1 MKYVFPC
8 IINKTQDLY
17 SLSFPDLDNRKIFG
31 TDLYDILRTAH
42 NVLLIDLY
50 VKEAQ
55 RMVIADPTPFEKLNI
70 EGGQIV
76 SYITCDTDIL
86 SNMLDL
92 YDNIQTNDLEQFLQ
106 EKSEEAEAYE
116 TTISAEALS
125 IDNNEK
131 DKVVNEPVKPDD
143 ATEEF
148 LDFEDDLEV
157 VSHQSPEKTDTIEAS
172 ANNDENKEAD
182 AKGEL
187 PRAQLQKQKPK
198 RRYNN
203 YRPPKKS
210 S

>member
-70 EGGQIV
+70 ENGQIV

-116 TTISAEALS
+116 TTISTEVLS
-125 IDNNEK
+125 TDNEK
-131 DKVVNEPVKPDD
+131 KDEAAEKSVKTDD

-157 VSHQSPEKTDTIEAS
+157 VSPQSSEKIDANEAS
-172 ANNDENKEAD
+172 ANNDEGKKAD
-182 AKGEL
+182 ARDEDTK
-187 PRAQLQKQKPK
+187 PQLQKQKPK

-203 YRPPKKS
+203 YRPPKKNS
-210 S
+210 

>member
-55 RMVIADPTPFEKLNI
+55 RMVIAAPTPFGKLNI
-70 EGGQIV
+70 EEGQIV

-106 EKSEEAEAYE
+106 EKSEETEAYE
-116 TTISAEALS
+116 TTISAEVLS
-125 IDNNEK
+125 TDNEEK
-131 DKVVNEPVKPDD
+131 DEAAEKSVKTDNV
-143 ATEEF
+143 TEEF

-157 VSHQSPEKTDTIEAS
+157 VSPQSPEKTDTNETS
-172 ANNDENKEAD
+172 VNNDEGKKAD
-182 AKGEL
+182 AKDEATK
-187 PRAQLQKQKPK
+187 PQLQKQKPK

>member
-8 IINKTQDLY
+8 IINKTQNLY
-17 SLSFPDLDNRKIFG
+17 SLSFPDLENRKIFG
-31 TDLYDILRTAH
+31 TDLYDILRMAH

-70 EGGQIV
+70 ENGQIV
-76 SYITCDTDIL
+76 SYITCDTDML

-92 YDNIQTNDLEQFLQ
+92 YDNIQTNDLEKFLQ

-116 TTISAEALS
+116 TTISAETLN
-125 IDNNEK
+125 IDKDEK
-131 DKVVNEPVKPDD
+131 DEEADKPVQEDD
-143 ATEEF
+143 ITEEL

-157 VSHQSPEKTDTIEAS
+157 VSPQSPEESDTNDAS
-172 ANNDENKEAD
+172 ANNDVNKEAD
-182 AKGEL
+182 VSDETPKPHP
-187 PRAQLQKQKPK
+187 PRQKPK

-203 YRPPKKS
+203 YRPPKKNS
-210 S
+210 

>member
-8 IINKTQDLY
+8 IINKTQNLY
-17 SLSFPDLDNRKIFG
+17 SLSFPDLENRKIFG
-31 TDLYDILRTAH
+31 TDLYDILRMAH

-70 EGGQIV
+70 ENGQIV
-76 SYITCDTDIL
+76 SYITCDTDML

-92 YDNIQTNDLEQFLQ
+92 YDNIQTNDLEKFLQ

-116 TTISAEALS
+116 TTISAETLN
-125 IDNNEK
+125 IDKDEK
-131 DKVVNEPVKPDD
+131 DEAADKPVQEDD
-143 ATEEF
+143 ITEEL

-157 VSHQSPEKTDTIEAS
+157 VSPQSPEESDTNDAS
-172 ANNDENKEAD
+172 ANNDVNKEAD
-182 AKGEL
+182 ASAETPK
-187 PRAQLQKQKPK
+187 PQPQRQKPK

-203 YRPPKKS
+203 YRPPKKNS
-210 S
+210 

>member
-17 SLSFPDLDNRKIFG
+17 SLSFPDLENRKIFG
-31 TDLYDILRTAH
+31 TDLYDILRMAH

-70 EGGQIV
+70 ENGQIV
-76 SYITCDTDIL
+76 SYITCDTDML

-92 YDNIQTNDLEQFLQ
+92 YDNIQTNDLEKFLQ
-106 EKSEEAEAYE
+106 EKSEESEAYE
-116 TTISAEALS
+116 TTISAETLN
-125 IDNNEK
+125 IDKDEK
-131 DKVVNEPVKPDD
+131 DEEADKPVQEDD
-143 ATEEF
+143 ITEEL

-157 VSHQSPEKTDTIEAS
+157 VSPQSPEESDTNDAS
-172 ANNDENKEAD
+172 ANNDVNKEAD
-182 AKGEL
+182 ASDETPK
-187 PRAQLQKQKPK
+187 PQPQRQKPK

-203 YRPPKKS
+203 YRPPKKNS
-210 S
+210 

>member
-17 SLSFPDLDNRKIFG
+17 SLSFPDLENRKIFG
-31 TDLYDILRTAH
+31 TDLYDILRMAH

-70 EGGQIV
+70 ENGQIV
-76 SYITCDTDIL
+76 SYITCDTDML

-92 YDNIQTNDLEQFLQ
+92 YDNIQTNDLEKFLQ

-116 TTISAEALS
+116 TTISAETLN
-125 IDNNEK
+125 IDKDEKNEAD
-131 DKVVNEPVKPDD
+131 DKPVQEDD
-143 ATEEF
+143 ITEEL

-157 VSHQSPEKTDTIEAS
+157 VSPQSPEESDTNDAS
-172 ANNDENKEAD
+172 ANNDANKEAD
-182 AKGEL
+182 ASAETPK
-187 PRAQLQKQKPK
+187 PQPQRQKPK

-203 YRPPKKS
+203 YRPPKKNS
-210 S
+210 

>member
-17 SLSFPDLDNRKIFG
+17 SLSFPDLENRKIFG
-31 TDLYDILRTAH
+31 TDLYDILRMAH

-70 EGGQIV
+70 ENGQIV
-76 SYITCDTDIL
+76 SYITCDTDML

-92 YDNIQTNDLEQFLQ
+92 YDNIQTNDLEKFLQ

-116 TTISAEALS
+116 TTISAETLN
-125 IDNNEK
+125 IDKDEK
-131 DKVVNEPVKPDD
+131 DEEADNPVQEDD
-143 ATEEF
+143 ITEEL

-157 VSHQSPEKTDTIEAS
+157 VSPQSPEESDTNDAS
-172 ANNDENKEAD
+172 ANNNVNKEAD
-182 AKGEL
+182 ASDETPK
-187 PRAQLQKQKPK
+187 PQPQRQKPK

-203 YRPPKKS
+203 YRPPKKNS
-210 S
+210 

>member
-17 SLSFPDLDNRKIFG
+17 SLSFPDLENRKIFG

-70 EGGQIV
+70 ENGQIV

-116 TTISAEALS
+116 TTISAEVLS
-125 IDNNEK
+125 ADNEK
-131 DKVVNEPVKPDD
+131 KDEAAEKSVKTDD

-157 VSHQSPEKTDTIEAS
+157 VSPQSSEKIDANETS
-172 ANNDENKEAD
+172 ANNDEGKKAD
-182 AKGEL
+182 ARDEDTK
-187 PRAQLQKQKPK
+187 PQLQKQKPK

-203 YRPPKKS
+203 YRPQKKNS
-210 S
+210 

>member
-31 TDLYDILRTAH
+31 TDLYDILRMAH

-55 RMVIADPTPFEKLNI
+55 RIVIADPTPFEKLNI
-70 EGGQIV
+70 EEGQIV
-76 SYITCDTDIL
+76 SYITCDTDML

-92 YDNIQTNDLEQFLQ
+92 YDNIQTNDLEKFLQ

-116 TTISAEALS
+116 TTISAEALN
-125 IDNNEK
+125 IDKDEK
-131 DKVVNEPVKPDD
+131 DEAVDEPVQEDD
-143 ATEEF
+143 ITEEF

-157 VSHQSPEKTDTIEAS
+157 VSPQSPEKSDTNDTS
-172 ANNDENKEAD
+172 TNNDINKEAD
-182 AKGEL
+182 ASNENPK
-187 PRAQLQKQKPK
+187 PQPQRQKPK
-198 RRYNN
+198 RKYNN
-203 YRPPKKS
+203 YRPPKKNS
-210 S
+210 

>member
-31 TDLYDILRTAH
+31 TDLYDILRMAH

-55 RMVIADPTPFEKLNI
+55 RIVIADPTPFEKLNI
-70 EGGQIV
+70 EEGQIV
-76 SYITCDTDIL
+76 SYITCDTDML

-92 YDNIQTNDLEQFLQ
+92 YDNIQTNDLEKFLQ

-116 TTISAEALS
+116 TTISAEALN
-125 IDNNEK
+125 IDKDEK
-131 DKVVNEPVKPDD
+131 DEAVDEPVQEDD
-143 ATEEF
+143 ITEEF

-157 VSHQSPEKTDTIEAS
+157 VSPQSPEKSDANDTS
-172 ANNDENKEAD
+172 TNNDINKEAD
-182 AKGEL
+182 ASNENPK
-187 PRAQLQKQKPK
+187 PQPQRQKPK
-198 RRYNN
+198 RKYNN
-203 YRPPKKS
+203 YRPPKKNS
-210 S
+210 

>member
-31 TDLYDILRTAH
+31 TDLYDILRMAH

-55 RMVIADPTPFEKLNI
+55 RIVIADPTPFEKLNI
-70 EGGQIV
+70 EEGQIV

-92 YDNIQTNDLEQFLQ
+92 YDNIQTNDLEKFLQ

-116 TTISAEALS
+116 TTISAEALI
-125 IDNNEK
+125 IDKDEK
-131 DKVVNEPVKPDD
+131 DEAVDEPVQEDD
-143 ATEEF
+143 ITEEF

-157 VSHQSPEKTDTIEAS
+157 VSPQSPEKSDANDTS
-172 ANNDENKEAD
+172 TNNDINKEAD
-182 AKGEL
+182 ASNENPK
-187 PRAQLQKQKPK
+187 PQPQRQKPK
-198 RRYNN
+198 RKYNN
-203 YRPPKKS
+203 YRPPKKNS
-210 S
+210 

>member
-8 IINKTQDLY
+8 IISKTQDLY

-55 RMVIADPTPFEKLNI
+55 RIVIADPTPFEKLNI

-131 DKVVNEPVKPDD
+131 DEVVEELVKADD

-157 VSHQSPEKTDTIEAS
+157 VSPQSPEKTDTTETS
-172 ANNDENKEAD
+172 VNNDESKEAD

-187 PRAQLQKQKPK
+187 SRAQLQKQKPK

>member
-17 SLSFPDLDNRKIFG
+17 SLSFPDLENRKIFG
-31 TDLYDILRTAH
+31 TDLYDILRMAH

-70 EGGQIV
+70 ENGQIV
-76 SYITCDTDIL
+76 SYITCDTDML

-92 YDNIQTNDLEQFLQ
+92 YDNIQTNDLEKFLQ

-116 TTISAEALS
+116 TTISAETLN
-125 IDNNEK
+125 IDKDEK
-131 DKVVNEPVKPDD
+131 DEAADKPVQEDD
-143 ATEEF
+143 ITEEL

-157 VSHQSPEKTDTIEAS
+157 VSPQSPEESDTNDAS
-172 ANNDENKEAD
+172 ANNDVNKEAD
-182 AKGEL
+182 ASAETPK
-187 PRAQLQKQKPK
+187 PQPQRQKPK

-203 YRPPKKS
+203 YRPPKKNS
-210 S
+210 